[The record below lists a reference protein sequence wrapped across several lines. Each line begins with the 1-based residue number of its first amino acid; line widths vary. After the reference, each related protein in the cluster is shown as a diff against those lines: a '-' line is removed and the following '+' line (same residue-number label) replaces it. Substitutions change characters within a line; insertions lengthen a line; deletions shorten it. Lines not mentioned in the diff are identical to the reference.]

1 MSSIVDKVVRVLQAK
16 GPPKQIVVKK
26 PTKVI
31 HIAPTIELPSYDN
44 RTEHPPLYWEF
55 RL

>member
-16 GPPKQIVVKK
+16 GPPTSIVVKK

-31 HIAPTIELPSYDN
+31 HIAPTIE
-44 RTEHPPLYWEF
+44 EHPPLYWEF